1 MDKCAV
7 YLMRDGYSGDVKIGI
22 SNNPELRRTQVQS
35 HYNVGGVSL
44 IDQTWF
50 LTRDEAREYEKAFH
64 SRYSSHLSPARGG
77 REWFKLSQ
85 QQVDGFLSWMKASTQ
100 SRIYNVR
107 TLTTQIWKTNEE
119 VKNDRWSAFWG
130 GLAVSFLTGCVPAA
144 MVILTDNP
152 VAVMGAPVGVGGVCA
167 LRVKKDKKIK
177 KEYGIDGKPLPKDF
191 PHSEL
196 IKMKLWENTNI
207 EIPDYS
213 IASSEEF
220 PRVIPALQ
228 ES

>member
-7 YLMRDGYSGDVKIGI
+7 YLMQDGYSGDVKIGI
-22 SNNPELRRTQVQS
+22 SNSPELRRTQVQS

-50 LTRDEAREYEKAFH
+50 ITRDEAREYEKAFH
-64 SRYSSHLSPARGG
+64 SRYSGYLSPARGG

-85 QQVDGFLSWMKASTQ
+85 QQIDGFLAWMKASTQ
-100 SRIYNVR
+100 SRVYNVR
-107 TLTTQIWKTNEE
+107 TLTTKIWKTAEQ
-119 VKNDRWSAFWG
+119 VKNDRWSAFWS

-144 MVILTDNP
+144 MALITENP
-152 VAVMGAPVGVGGVCA
+152 IAVLGAPAGVGGICA
-167 LRVKKDKKIK
+167 LRVNKDKKIER
-177 KEYGIDGKPLPKDF
+177 EYGIDGMPLPKDF
-191 PHSEL
+191 PHVEL

-228 ES
+228 GD